1 MFGYLKLIPGN
12 VMFGNLKLF
21 FGNVE
26 SRDVMIMFCNVTL
39 ISADVMFGL
48 SNCSPAHLNFVY
60 VKVFGNVVLR
70 LCDVICSCSVV

>member
-1 MFGYLKLIPGN
+1 MPELI
-12 VMFGNLKLF
+12 FSFKLF

-26 SRDVMIMFCNVTL
+26 FGDVTIMFCNVRL

-48 SNCSPAHLNFVY
+48 SNYSPAHPNFVY

-70 LCDVICSCSVV
+70 LCDVIYSCSVVSS